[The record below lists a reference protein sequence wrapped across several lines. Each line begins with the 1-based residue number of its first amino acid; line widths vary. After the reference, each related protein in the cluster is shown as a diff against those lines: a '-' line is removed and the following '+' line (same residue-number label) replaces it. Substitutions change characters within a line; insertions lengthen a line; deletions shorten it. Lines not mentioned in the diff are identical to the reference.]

1 MYEYKCPDCGQRYHS
16 DERGDRLNLGFDAAT
31 ETQRGCHTCGQTH
44 SPMVRVFGFQYVAP
58 MQEHWNKSVDRPISS
73 MRQFK
78 DALKEQG
85 EHLSKYT
92 QVEQDLQPLDP
103 EAARVGVT
111 EEGLDSTNRQ
121 RVAKG
126 LKAIKL

>member
-1 MYEYKCPDCGQRYHS
+1 MRYEYKCPDCGQTYTS
-16 DERGDRLNLGFDAAT
+16 DQRGDRLMIAK
-31 ETQRGCHTCGQTH
+31 GCHNCKQQDK
-44 SPMVRVFGFQYVAP
+44 PMVRVFGISIQP
-58 MQEHWNKSVDRPISS
+58 SMQEHWNKTVDQPISS

-78 DALKEQG
+78 DALKERG

-103 EAARVGVT
+103 EQAKVGVT
-111 EEGLDSTNRQ
+111 EEGLDATNRV

-126 LKAIKL
+126 LKAIAL